1 MKFKYFLTYL
11 TPHRS
16 VLLLAALFMLGE
28 SAVALLIPWIAGQFA
43 MGVVGDSSAW
53 GLESGQILLL
63 LLLVFLCQALFRFL
77 NSYLITRS
85 GAEILAQLSLR
96 LYEHLQS
103 LPMGYFHATKRGQ
116 VLALLSND
124 VAMLSHFVTGTLIG
138 LVPMVMTL
146 VGAIVLIALIDW
158 QIALLIL
165 LLTPL
170 FYITLKLMSRKI
182 RPVSSALMQR
192 QADHL
197 SVFEQSL
204 SLLSLIKAFVREPLE
219 RQRFASSTQAVLK
232 LRLQQL
238 QMQSVLAPV
247 VQLLASLGILA
258 VLWLSSQHLTS
269 GTLTA
274 AELVAILLYGLLF
287 ARPMSG
293 LANLYGDI
301 QQARGG
307 AERLLDIFSVAPEP
321 MQSGALEF
329 GLGLGIGPVRGE
341 IEFHDIHFHY
351 PGAEPLFSG
360 LNFQIRAGETVAL
373 TGVNGAG
380 KSTLIQMLMRFFDPQ
395 SGVIR
400 LDGTDIRTV
409 TLASLRRQFGLVAQH
424 VLLSDVSIADNIA
437 YGKPGASQ
445 AEIEAA
451 ARTANAHGFIAAL
464 PLGYQTMVG
473 EQGVRLSGG
482 QRQRL
487 ALARALL
494 IQPAIL
500 IFDEATSMF
509 DPEGEALFLQE
520 CHEQLR
526 SRTVIIITHRP
537 ATLALA
543 DRVMQLKDG
552 QLIEVKNDKL

>member
-1 MKFKYFLTYL
+1 MKFKYLLTYL

-16 VLLLAALFMLGE
+16 VLFLAALFMLGE
-28 SAVALLIPWIAGQFA
+28 SAIALLIPWIAGQFA
-43 MGVVGDSSAW
+43 MGVVGSSGSW

-63 LLLVFLCQALFRFL
+63 LLLVFVCQALFRFL
-77 NSYLITRS
+77 NGYLITRS

-103 LPMGYFHATKRGQ
+103 LPVGYFHATKRGQ

-138 LVPMVMTL
+138 IVPMVMTL

-170 FYITLKLMSRKI
+170 FYLTLKLMGRKI

-219 RQRFASSTQAVLK
+219 MQRFASSTQAVLQ
-232 LRLQQL
+232 LRLKQL
-238 QMQSVLAPV
+238 HMQSILAPV

-258 VLWLSSQHLTS
+258 VLWLSSQHLIS

-307 AERLLDIFSVAPEP
+307 AERLLDIFSVAAEP
-321 MQSGALEF
+321 VESGAVEL
-329 GLGLGIGPVRGE
+329 GPVRGE

-360 LNFQIRAGETVAL
+360 LNFQIGAGETVAL

-380 KSTLIQMLMRFFDPQ
+380 KSTLTQMLMRFFDTQ
-395 SGVIR
+395 SGMIR
-400 LDGTDIRTV
+400 LDGVDIRTV

-451 ARTANAHGFIAAL
+451 ARTANAHDFIVAL
-464 PLGYQTMVG
+464 PLGYQTVVG
-473 EQGVRLSGG
+473 EQGIRLSGG

-509 DPEGEALFLQE
+509 DPEGEALFLHE
-520 CHEQLR
+520 CREQLR

-552 QLIEVKNDKL
+552 QLIEVVK

>member
-1 MKFKYFLTYL
+1 MLPMKFTYFLTYI

-16 VLLLAALFMLGE
+16 VLLLAVLFMVGE
-28 SAVALLIPWIAGQFA
+28 SAASLAIPWFAGEFA
-43 MGVVGDSSAW
+43 KGIMGDTPSW
-53 GLESGQILLL
+53 GMESGQILA
-63 LLLVFLCQALFRFL
+63 LLLVFSLQALFRFL

-96 LYEHLQS
+96 LYQHLQS

-124 VAMLSHFVTGTLIG
+124 VATLSHFVTGTLIG
-138 LVPMVMTL
+138 LVPMVITL

-158 QIALLIL
+158 QVALLIL

-170 FYITLKLMSRKI
+170 FYLTLKFMGRQI
-182 RPVSSALMQR
+182 RPVSSALMQQ
-192 QADHL
+192 QAD
-197 SVFEQSL
+197 SFAVFEQNL

-219 RQRFASSTQAVLK
+219 LQRFATSIAAVLQ
-232 LRLQQL
+232 LRLRQL
-238 QMQSVLAPV
+238 RMQSILAPV
-247 VQLLASLGILA
+247 IQLLASMGVLA
-258 VLWLSSQHLTS
+258 VLWLSSQHLAS
-269 GTLTA
+269 GSLTA
-274 AELVAILLYGLLF
+274 AELVSILLYGLLF

-307 AERLLDIFSVAPEP
+307 AERLLDIFAVAAEP
-321 MQSGALEF
+321 VESSLIELA
-329 GLGLGIGPVRGE
+329 PVTGE
-341 IEFHDIHFHY
+341 IDFHNIHFHY
-351 PGAEPLFSG
+351 PDAVPLFRG
-360 LNFQIRAGETVAL
+360 LNFHIHAGETVAL

-380 KSTLIQMLMRFFDPQ
+380 KSTLVQMLMRFFDPQ
-395 SGVIR
+395 MGAIT
-400 LDGTDIRTV
+400 LDGTDIRSV
-409 TLASLRRQFGLVAQH
+409 SLASLRRQFGLVAQH
-424 VLLSDVSIADNIA
+424 VLLSDVTIAENIA

-445 AEIEAA
+445 PEIESA
-451 ARTANAHGFIAAL
+451 ARAANAHDFIAAL
-464 PLGYQTMVG
+464 PLGYQTVVG

-482 QRQRL
+482 ERQRL

-494 IQPAIL
+494 IKPAIL

-509 DPEGEALFLQE
+509 DPEGEARFLHE
-520 CHEQLR
+520 CREQLQ

-543 DRVMQLKDG
+543 DRVVQLVDG
-552 QLIEVKNDKL
+552 ELIEVKR